1 MHFFTHLMSAL
12 GGWRALALVFAL
24 PALEASA
31 FVGFVFPGE
40 TAVVL
45 GGVIASQHKVGLGWV
60 IAAAIA
66 GAVVGDSVGFA
77 IGRRWGDAM
86 VNGTIGRF
94 VKRRSIERARRYVA
108 ARGGRAVFFG
118 RWVAALRVLV
128 PGTAGMAGMDY
139 LTFLAFNVSGGAI
152 WATGFVLLGYVAGTG
167 YEHFLKVADRIGLGV
182 LATLVVV
189 GVVVWVMVRR
199 RGESFGDDEDG
210 NADGGDGDG

>member
-1 MHFFTHLMSAL
+1 MHLFTHLMSAL
-12 GGWRALALVFAL
+12 GGWRAVALVFLL

-66 GAVVGDSVGFA
+66 GAIVGDSVGYA

-86 VNGTIGRF
+86 VHGTVGRF
-94 VKRRSIERARRYVA
+94 VKHRHIARARDYVA
-108 ARGGRAVFFG
+108 RRGGSAVFFG

-128 PGTAGMAGMDY
+128 PGTAGMAGMSY
-139 LTFLAFNVSGGAI
+139 PTFVFYNATGGTI
-152 WATGFVLLGYVAGTG
+152 WAVGFVMLGYLAGASW
-167 YEHFLKVADRIGLGV
+167 EHILRVADRVGLGV
-182 LATLVVV
+182 VLTLVAIGIVAWVV
-189 GVVVWVMVRR
+189 VRR
-199 RGESFGDDEDG
+199 RRREFDGDAEDG
-210 NADGGDGDG
+210 DAES